1 MRVRRGP
8 VLVGGLDLEGTAAA
22 DANWCVDTIESS
34 GGTWTL
40 AGWAVSSEGR
50 PETLEIGLNGRRCE
64 TRWSGRSDVAT
75 LFPGRTGSAEA
86 GFSARAAG
94 KGPRPDLRRPLRLS
108 LLVDG
113 EEKPSLDYFYP
124 GDKGIVPPPENRR
137 RVHGGDVLPSY
148 LLEGCSA
155 FVKIERVLT
164 QACGRTYRSFTTI
177 LDWGVGCGRFS
188 RYFEPD
194 RRSAPGSLIGID
206 IDGVNVQ
213 WCKHHM
219 PWMQVD
225 QVDVSPPTSLGAG
238 IADLVIGVSVF
249 THLREPDMFAWLEE
263 MQRLVRPGGL
273 VAVTTHGRTTF
284 SRSGLGQE
292 FGDRLEVVGYLDAG
306 ENPDIPGAT
315 PDAGYYRNVFHTE
328 EYIRSVW
335 GRFFTVVAVV
345 PGLIGNHQDLV
356 VLQRS

>member
-1 MRVRRGP
+1 
-8 VLVGGLDLEGTAAA
+8 
-22 DANWCVDTIESS
+22 
-34 GGTWTL
+34 
-40 AGWAVSSEGR
+40 
-50 PETLEIGLNGRRCE
+50 
-64 TRWSGRSDVAT
+64 
-75 LFPGRTGSAEA
+75 
-86 GFSARAAG
+86 
-94 KGPRPDLRRPLRLS
+94 
-108 LLVDG
+108 
-113 EEKPSLDYFYP
+113 
-124 GDKGIVPPPENRR
+124 
-137 RVHGGDVLPSY
+137 
-148 LLEGCSA
+148 
-155 FVKIERVLT
+155 
-164 QACGRTYRSFTTI
+164 
-177 LDWGVGCGRFS
+177 
-188 RYFEPD
+188 
-194 RRSAPGSLIGID
+194 LIGID

-213 WCKHHM
+213 WCRHHM

-225 QVDVSPPTSLGAG
+225 QVDVSPPTSLTAG